1 MSYSHY
7 GIIIKALNK
16 IIIGGINMVQVIAST
31 QTKEIDVVCIGA
43 INFDYIFSNQK
54 FEFSK
59 KRRTIDD
66 GEESFVDTRTFND
79 LLTETKKHVKDYY
92 VSIGGSA
99 LLTLKAVKEMCSS
112 LKTAYVGVYGEIPPD
127 SGKKISIHTI
137 NDLKK
142 EFKKFID
149 DDTWLFYEKHSTSGR
164 AVVNQFKKRRE
175 FIKIDPGVNHKL
187 YSCINQIGDDEFI
200 AFLSSVKWIHIT
212 SLPNI
217 GDFLKI
223 CGLIGEAKKIN
234 RQLKVSID
242 PGYEYTKSHWTELKE
257 VLNVADFVFLSK
269 IEYDNVCQNLRINEH
284 NKINRVGTE
293 LRAGN
298 SNAQVIIIKEQSK
311 TMLIS
316 LVGDENYKRTYY
328 HKKLPSFSI
337 MNDTGAGDVF
347 AGGFIAGMLMPAM
360 LSYQPAPINLGATA
374 AREKLKAEKWPEHLK
389 DITYD
394 FYEKNMKNESR
405 NIKQRAKMF
414 LKNPI
419 ISMFLGAIVG
429 KFLDDLIDVI
439 KFCFLWLSGNV

>member
-1 MSYSHY
+1 MAQT
-7 GIIIKALNK
+7 I
-16 IIIGGINMVQVIAST
+16 VST
-31 QTKEIDVVCIGA
+31 DVKEIDVICIGA

-66 GEESFVDTRTFND
+66 GEESFIEADAFDD
-79 LLTETKKHVKDYY
+79 LLTETKKHSKDYF

-99 LLTLKAVKEMCSS
+99 LLTLRAIKEMCSS
-112 LKTAYVGVYGEIPPD
+112 LKTAYVGVYGKIPAD
-127 SGKKISIHTI
+127 SENKTSIHTI
-137 NDLKK
+137 ADFKK
-142 EFKKFID
+142 ELKKFID
-149 DDTWLFYEKHSTSGR
+149 DDTWLFYENNSISGR
-164 AVVNQFKKRRE
+164 AVVNQFKKKRE
-175 FIKIDPGVNHKL
+175 FIKIDPGVNSKL
-187 YSCINQIGDDEFI
+187 YSCVNQIGDDEFI
-200 AFLSSVKWIHIT
+200 AFLSTAKWIHIT

-217 GDFLKI
+217 NDFVKI
-223 CGLIGEAKKIN
+223 CGLIKEAKKIN

-242 PGYEYTKSHWTELKE
+242 PGYEYTKSHWMELK
-257 VLNVADFVFLSK
+257 NVINIADFLFFSK
-269 IEYDNVCQNLRINEH
+269 IEYDNVCQNLRINDH

-293 LRAGN
+293 LRAGK
-298 SNAQVIIIKEQSK
+298 SHAQVIIIKEQSK

-328 HKKLPSFSI
+328 HKKLPFFSI

-347 AGGFIAGMLMPAM
+347 AGGFITGMLMPAM

-405 NIKQRAKMF
+405 NMKQRAKMF

-419 ISMFLGAIVG
+419 ISMILGAIAG
-429 KFLDDLIDVI
+429 KFLDDGIDFI
-439 KFCFLWLSGNV
+439 KMCFVWLSNNINL